1 MTNSDITLKLIDL
14 SSEFTFTGVAVHNNW
29 HETLNEVEYRLGSSN
44 LEHSPCRIKS
54 ATNDELIQTLME
66 IKNYCIKQTNQ
77 DSFKIYKEDYPK
89 YIDAIT
95 SAINELK
102 QLDN

>member
-1 MTNSDITLKLIDL
+1 MTNLDITLKLIDL
-14 SSEFTFTGVAVHNNW
+14 SSEFSITGKAIHNNW
-29 HETLNEVEYRLGSSN
+29 HETLNEVEYRLGDSN

-66 IKNYCIKQTNQ
+66 IKNYCIKQPGY
-77 DSFKIYKEDYPK
+77 SI

-95 SAINELK
+95 SAINKIK